1 MKTKPLIFVFF
12 VCSLIIITVVAID
25 SSKGGNQCMY
35 ISIYICLHN
44 YFIVLLYL
52 KNLFVDFVVGE
63 TENSQANFGVERV
76 EGGHNGD
83 HEGGN
88 VDGFLGK
95 VINWLEDR
103 GILGEGR
110 KGEARRKGRGRN
122 EAGLGGGTEY
132 SSGRGQNYGRGG
144 GGGGGNEE
152 VWEGGVHKGEENEE
166 PGLG

>member
-25 SSKGGNQCMY
+25 SSK
-35 ISIYICLHN
+35 
-44 YFIVLLYL
+44 
-52 KNLFVDFVVGE
+52 VGE

-110 KGEARRKGRGRN
+110 KREARRKGRGRN

-144 GGGGGNEE
+144 GGGGNEE